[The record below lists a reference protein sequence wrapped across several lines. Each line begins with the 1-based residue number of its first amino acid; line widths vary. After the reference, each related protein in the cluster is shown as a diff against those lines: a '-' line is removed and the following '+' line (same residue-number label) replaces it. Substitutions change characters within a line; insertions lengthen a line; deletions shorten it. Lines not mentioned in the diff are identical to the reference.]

1 MLSNLKKQRKLIVI
15 KDCLFKIS
23 FAYFI
28 PFIFV
33 SFYFCLIAVCYERV
47 KEKLIIMLL
56 FRRKGTFL
64 TPIKRSAVPANDT
77 INATFE

>member
-15 KDCLFKIS
+15 KD
-23 FAYFI
+23 
-28 PFIFV
+28 
-33 SFYFCLIAVCYERV
+33 VCYERV
-47 KEKLIIMLL
+47 KQKLIIMLL